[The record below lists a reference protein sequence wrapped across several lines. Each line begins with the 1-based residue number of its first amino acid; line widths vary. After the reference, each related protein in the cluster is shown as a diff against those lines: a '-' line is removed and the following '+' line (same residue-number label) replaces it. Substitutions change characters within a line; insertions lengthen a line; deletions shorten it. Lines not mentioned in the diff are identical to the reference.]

1 VKSSIVW
8 LRRDLRLADNVA
20 LYEACA
26 QSGSVCL
33 AFVLDPALL
42 RGGRVGAP
50 IVQGFFEA
58 LRWLRARLRELGSD
72 LALLEGECAGELSR
86 LACRLGASAVFYNED
101 YEPDAIRRDAA
112 VTKSLQGGGI
122 EVQAFLDHV
131 YFGADEVEREDGR
144 AYKVFTPYRRRW
156 LDRRHCDR
164 RLPVPSARAIEGKL
178 AAAATI
184 GETREVP
191 LPETYGY
198 RSSSHYPDVS
208 EGVGRRLLHAFLRAG
223 GSVERYNEGRNFP
236 ALDGTSHLSPQLR
249 AGTIGIRECVER
261 AFARAEEVCEDA
273 TRASIETWISE
284 LVWREFYQM
293 VLKRF
298 PHVATSAFL
307 EGGNRVPWRDSEAEF
322 RAWCEGRSGYPI
334 VDAAMRQLNAYGWMH
349 NRLRMIVASFLTKD
363 LLIDWRLGE
372 RYFEQRLAD
381 ADLAQNNGGWQW
393 AASTGTDAAPY
404 FRIFNPVRQGKRFDP
419 SGSFARSMLPEL
431 RAVPDAYV
439 HEPWTMPPL
448 MQAELRCEIGRDYP
462 TPIVDHELAR
472 SRAIDSFAPIFRGSR
487 GFKECR

>member
-1 VKSSIVW
+1 MKSSVVW
-8 LRRDLRLADNVA
+8 LRRDLRLSDNVA
-20 LYEACA
+20 LYEACR
-26 QSGSVCL
+26 QSGRVCL

-42 RGGRVGAP
+42 RSGRVGAP

-58 LRWLRARLRELGSD
+58 LRSLRARLRALGSD
-72 LALLEGECAGELSR
+72 LALLEGDCAEELIR
-86 LACRLGASAVFYNED
+86 LARCLGASAVFYNQD
-101 YEPDAIRRDAA
+101 YEPDALRRDAM
-112 VTKSLQGGGI
+112 VTKTLQGGGI
-122 EVQAFLDHV
+122 EVHAFLDHV
-131 YFGADEVEREDGR
+131 YFRADEVEREDGR

-156 LDRRHCDR
+156 VDRRECDR
-164 RLPVPSARAIEGKL
+164 RLPVPSAGEIERTL
-178 AAAATI
+178 LTADTI
-184 GETREVP
+184 GKTLEVP
-191 LPETYGY
+191 LPEAYGHNT
-198 RSSSHYPDVS
+198 SSQFPDVS
-208 EGVGRRLLHAFLRAG
+208 EGVGRQLLDAFLRVG
-223 GSVERYNEGRNFP
+223 GPVERYKDERNFP

-261 AFARAEEVCEDA
+261 AFARAEEADDG
-273 TRASIETWISE
+273 TRASIETWIGE

-307 EGGNRVPWRDSEAEF
+307 ERGNRIPWRASEAEF

-334 VDAAMRQLNAYGWMH
+334 VDAAMRQLNVYGWMH

-372 RYFEQRLAD
+372 RYFEQQLAD

-404 FRIFNPVRQGKRFDP
+404 FRVFNPVRQGKQFDP
-419 SGSFARSMLPEL
+419 SGSFVRSMLPEL
-431 RAVPDAYV
+431 RGVPDAYL

-448 MQAELRCEIGRDYP
+448 MQAELRCQIGRDYP
-462 TPIVDHELAR
+462 APIVDHDLAR
-472 SRAIDSFAPIFRGSR
+472 ARAIDTFAPIFRR
-487 GFKECR
+487 L